1 MREEILNFEFKIFY
15 EMSGDMW
22 NDLLIAVGFLL
33 VLEGIMPFLSPQHW
47 RITMVKLVEHSDQVL
62 RVMGLTSMVIG
73 AIVIYVVRRKLLP
86 F

>member
-1 MREEILNFEFKIFY
+1 MLLIHLKFKIYNLKFPLKI
-15 EMSGDMW
+15 MW

-62 RVMGLTSMVIG
+62 RIMGLTSMVIG